1 MFTHLFSLKM
11 IRKNFNISGFFT
23 SAPILIVDSFAINY
37 LYINKKKKNLKAL
50 LTRAKIILSQLDE
63 KY

>member
-37 LYINKKKKNLKAL
+37 LYINKKKKNLKSFADQSENNT
-50 LTRAKIILSQLDE
+50 LTA
-63 KY
+63 

>member
-1 MFTHLFSLKM
+1 MFTHPFSLKM

-37 LYINKKKKNLKAL
+37 LYINKKKKNLKSFADQSENNT
-50 LTRAKIILSQLDE
+50 LTA
-63 KY
+63 